1 MKVECTPNSAQVK
14 QQHFMLLGGC
24 LSSPEVDERMTKRM
38 FGREFKIR
46 VVRELESGR
55 KGSVVCRQYGIARD
69 MLSRWSKE
77 YRENPRDAF
86 KGSGTTCDKDL
97 KLAEYERLIGKLYA
111 QIDYLKKN
119 IALEEER
126 KLEEQRFRK

>member
-1 MKVECTPNSAQVK
+1 MKRKFSR
-14 QQHFMLLGGC
+14 
-24 LSSPEVDERMTKRM
+24 D
-38 FGREFKIR
+38 FKIR
-46 VVRELESGR
+46 LVRELESGR
-55 KGSVVCRQYGIARD
+55 RGSSICREHGIARD

-86 KGSGTTCDKDL
+86 KGSGITCDKDV

-126 KLEEQRFRK
+126 KAEERRLRKP